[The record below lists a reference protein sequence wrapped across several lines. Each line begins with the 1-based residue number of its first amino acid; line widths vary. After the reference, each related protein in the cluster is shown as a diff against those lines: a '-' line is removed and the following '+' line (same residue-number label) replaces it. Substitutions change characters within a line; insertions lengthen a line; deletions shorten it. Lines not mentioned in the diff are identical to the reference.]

1 MPYARPTLNA
11 LITQAIQDVVN
22 SEITDPNTQTVLN
35 GLLTNAV
42 LRILP
47 TVLAGLVW
55 QEYGYIDWVS
65 KQAVPWSAT
74 DEFLE
79 GWAALKGVNRED
91 ATAASGVFV
100 IASGCTNGS
109 DLPAGATISCQANGL
124 SYTTQADA
132 VATSGAISVAVLCTA
147 AASAGNIPAGTALT
161 ISGTYAG
168 IPSAGVAQ
176 AAFTGG
182 SDQETD
188 DDLRTR
194 MLLAYSAPP
203 QGGDAADY
211 VEWAEATPGVTRAWV
226 LPNSAGA
233 GTVTVFTMF
242 DEAEAAYSG
251 FPQGSNGAA
260 SSETRATPATGDQL
274 SVANSIY
281 PKQPVTA
288 LVYSYAPVP
297 QAVNFAV
304 GNLGS
309 NNTTAMQEAI
319 TAALT
324 DMFLRLGYVG
334 GTLNP
339 VTGEAWS
346 TIDPS
351 DWYAA
356 LSSVSGIGRFS
367 VSSPTAPIAVTTGSL
382 PVLGTVTFSS

>member
-11 LITQAIQDVVN
+11 LITQAVQDVVN
-22 SEITDPNTQTVLN
+22 AEITDPSTQNVLT

-42 LRILP
+42 MRVLP
-47 TVLAGLVW
+47 TVMAGLVW
-55 QEYGYIDWVS
+55 QEYGFIDWVS

-79 GWAALKGVNRED
+79 GWAALKGVSRED
-91 ATAASGVFV
+91 ATAASGTFS
-100 IASGCTNGS
+100 IASGCTSGS
-109 DLPAGATISCQANGL
+109 VLPAGSTISCQANGL
-124 SYTTQADA
+124 AYTTQADA
-132 VATSGAISVAVLCTA
+132 TVSSGSISAAVVCTT

-168 IPSAGVAQ
+168 IPSAGVAA

-188 DDLRTR
+188 DGLRTR
-194 MLLAYSAPP
+194 MLTVYAAPP

-211 VEWAEATPGVTRAWV
+211 VEWAEDVAGVTRAWV
-226 LPNSAGA
+226 APNQMGA
-233 GTVTVFTMF
+233 GTVTVYTMF
-242 DEAEAAYSG
+242 DEAESAFNG
-251 FPQGSNGAA
+251 FPQGANGVAA
-260 SSETRATPATGDQL
+260 SETRDTPAAGDQL
-274 SVANSIY
+274 AVANSIF

-288 LVYSYAPVP
+288 LVYSCAPDAE
-297 QAVNFAV
+297 AVNFSV
-304 GNLGS
+304 GSLGS
-309 NNTTAMQEAI
+309 NNTTAMQAAI

-334 GTLNP
+334 GTLDP
-339 VTGEAWS
+339 VTGEAWA

-367 VSSPTAPIAVTTGSL
+367 VTAPVSPITVSSGYL
-382 PVLGTVTFSS
+382 PVLGAVTFAS